1 MVIERRGKSFKGVL
15 GRGEKIHHLTL
26 GVGPGIG
33 AAGAPNP
40 DRLAREL
47 GQGLLELALDRRLI
61 GLKLKSG
68 VFGPLVFNQKGGPP
82 KLSARLI
89 I

>member
-1 MVIERRGKSFKGVL
+1 
-15 GRGEKIHHLTL
+15 
-26 GVGPGIG
+26 
-33 AAGAPNP
+33 
-40 DRLAREL
+40 EL
-47 GQGLLELALDRRLI
+47 GQGLLELALDRRII